1 MFDEIFVVRATPH
14 RIARLAGPATI
25 LATYDGW
32 SRLDR
37 DPRAIGAA
45 TRAFACVL
53 RLGTELE
60 VTTYAPD
67 GATRSSFD
75 AETLPRGAALLRQAI
90 THVDPRYTR
99 RARLADACRALGV
112 PVELLLAPPAPV
124 ALGLPSTPPV
134 SPDRPELSPPVSPD
148 RPELSPPVSPGR
160 PELSPAV
167 SPGRPEL
174 PPAVEAPAPRTGV
187 VVAGASAL
195 GDAVLTGQ
203 SAWTIPIS
211 PRWVLHFWDGS
222 GRERPPTHAALAL
235 AGRQPAIACWWS
247 ADEAGF
253 VVMHGSK
260 PVTGHQWGGTAP
272 TTPET
277 TATAGRLL
285 ATEFGVPDQALALIG
300 LLRRT
305 DLAPAGALASL
316 FELLGLPDAGLGRA
330 TTAELAAW
338 AATVPTAVHTSTMSG
353 LAAVREAVR
362 AQPNAL
368 DELSA
373 RRPLWYRL
381 LNGGIAVVMGLA
393 TAVLAVVWQGGGI
406 SGWWVLAGAAVT
418 LSYAWGLRPRRS

>member
-1 MFDEIFVVRATPH
+1 VFDEIFVVRATAH
-14 RIARLAGPATI
+14 RIARLAGPATV

-67 GATRSSFD
+67 GTTRSSFD

-99 RARLADACRALGV
+99 QARLADACRALGV
-112 PVELLLAPPAPV
+112 PVELLLAPAAPV

-134 SPDRPELSPPVSPD
+134 A
-148 RPELSPPVSPGR
+148 PGR
-160 PELSPAV
+160 SEPSPAV
-167 SPGRPEL
+167 SAPVSSGRSEL

-195 GDAVLTGQ
+195 GDGVLTGQ
-203 SAWTIPIS
+203 SAWTIPVS

-253 VVMHGSK
+253 VVVHGSK

-362 AQPNAL
+362 AQPNPL

-373 RRPLWYRL
+373 RRPLWYRV